1 VQQLAV
7 INLSRIKSEIF
18 IGSYPQNTVDL
29 DRMKSGPKITAVLNL
44 QTDDDFSAL
53 GVNWR
58 KLERGYQDREM
69 VCQRWPI
76 TDFSPQDLEQKL
88 ENAAILLD
96 QLISVGH
103 RVYVHCT
110 AGVGRAPATVIG
122 YLAWHE
128 DMDIDEAYR
137 FVREQRRC
145 DPYIDAIRTA
155 DNNRN
160 QPSSVD

>member
-1 VQQLAV
+1 M
-7 INLSRIKSEIF
+7 INLSRINTEIF

-29 DRMKSGPKITAVLNL
+29 ERLRSGPKITAVLNL

-53 GVNWR
+53 GVNWQ
-58 KLERGYQDREM
+58 KLEQGYQDREM

-76 TDFSPQDLEQKL
+76 TDFSPQDLESKL
-88 ENAAILLD
+88 EDAAALLD
-96 QLISVGH
+96 QLLSVGH

-128 DMDIDEAYR
+128 NMDLDEAYR
-137 FVREQRRC
+137 FVREQRSC
-145 DPYIDAIRTA
+145 DPYIAAIRVVH
-155 DNNRN
+155 DNRGRRE
-160 QPSSVD
+160 QGS